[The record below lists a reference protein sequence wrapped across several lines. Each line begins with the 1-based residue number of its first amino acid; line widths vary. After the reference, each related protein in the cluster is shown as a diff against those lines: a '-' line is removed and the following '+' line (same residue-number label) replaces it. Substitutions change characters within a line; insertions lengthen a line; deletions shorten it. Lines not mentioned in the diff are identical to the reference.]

1 MAKVERFEDLRCWQ
15 MARVLVKE
23 VYQSGSSGELG
34 RDFGARDQIRR
45 ASISVMNNI
54 AEGFARYH
62 PKDFGRFLNYA
73 QSSAAEVK
81 SMLYLFEDLAY
92 MEQEKIQKLHTQTDN
107 TRKSILAL
115 IKYLSASEKKLS
127 GMSGSRVREPRENYR
142 TNVESYQISEEHL
155 QPSTQK
161 P

>member
-1 MAKVERFEDLRCWQ
+1 MAKVEYFEELRCWQ
-15 MARVLVKE
+15 MARTLVKE
-23 VYQSGSSGELG
+23 VYQSSSSGEIS
-34 RDFGARDQIRR
+34 RDFGTRDQIRR

-54 AEGFARYH
+54 AEGFARFS
-62 PKDFGRFLNYA
+62 KKEFILFLNYA

-81 SMLYLFEDLAY
+81 SMLYLCEDLAY
-92 MEQEKIQKLHTQTDN
+92 IEQIKIQKLHIQTDN

-115 IKYLSASEKKLS
+115 IKYLSKGEKKFS

-142 TNVESYQISEEHL
+142 ISSDSYQIPEEHL
-155 QPSTQK
+155 KSEVKK